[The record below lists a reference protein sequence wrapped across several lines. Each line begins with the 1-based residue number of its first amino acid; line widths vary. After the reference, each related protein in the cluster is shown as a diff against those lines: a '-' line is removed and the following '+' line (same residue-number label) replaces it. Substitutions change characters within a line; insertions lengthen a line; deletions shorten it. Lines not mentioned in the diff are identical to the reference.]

1 LKIID
6 VEDLPN
12 GFQIVFNFQKVLQN
26 PVIAKDGFLYPPEG
40 PGHGL
45 HLDEEAVE
53 FYKLD

>member
-1 LKIID
+1 
-6 VEDLPN
+6 
-12 GFQIVFNFQKVLQN
+12 
-26 PVIAKDGFLYPPEG
+26 LYPPEG